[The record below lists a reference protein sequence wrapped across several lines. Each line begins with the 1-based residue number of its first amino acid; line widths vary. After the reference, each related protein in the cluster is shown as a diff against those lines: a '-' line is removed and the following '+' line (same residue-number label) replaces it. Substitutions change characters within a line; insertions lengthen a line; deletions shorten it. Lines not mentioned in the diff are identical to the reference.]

1 MDNQQYPQNQQYGQ
15 PQYGQPQYGQPQ
27 YGQPQYGQPQYGQPQ
42 YGQPKYGQPQYG
54 QPQYGQ
60 PQYPQGGMPPRPDS
74 YLVWSIL
81 VTVLCCLPFGIV
93 AIVKST
99 QVDSRYNSGDYQGAQ
114 KAAEEAKKWCIISA
128 VSAAVISVIY
138 IIISFLPLL
147 FI

>member
-1 MDNQQYPQNQQYGQ
+1 MDNQQYPQNQQYGQQQYGQ

-42 YGQPKYGQPQYG
+42 YGQPQYG

-128 VSAAVISVIY
+128 VRAAVISVIY

>member
-1 MDNQQYPQNQQYGQ
+1 MSNPQYPQYPQGGQPQYGQPQYPQN

-42 YGQPKYGQPQYG
+42 YQQH
-54 QPQYGQ
+54 
-60 PQYPQGGMPPRPDS
+60 PQGVPSRPDS

-81 VTVLCCLPFGIV
+81 ATVLCCLPLGIV

-99 QVDSRYNSGDYQGAQ
+99 QVDKLYEQGDYQGAQ
-114 KAAEEAKKWCIISA
+114 KASDDAKKFCIFSA
-128 VSAAVISVIY
+128 VSAAVIFVIY
-138 IIISFLPLL
+138 FIIGLLPFL

>member
-1 MDNQQYPQNQQYGQ
+1 MDNQQYPQNPQYGQ

-42 YGQPKYGQPQYG
+42 YGQPQYGQPQYG

-81 VTVLCCLPFGIV
+81 VTVLCCLPLGIV
-93 AIVKST
+93 AIVKSS
-99 QVDSRYNSGDYQGAQ
+99 QVDSRYNSGDYQGSL
-114 KAAEEAKKWCIISA
+114 KASDEAKKLCIISA
-128 VSAAVISVIY
+128 VSAAVISIIYFVI
-138 IIISFLPLL
+138 SLLPLL